1 VPGRIVIV
9 LLAMALVGAG
19 CSSGPSDTAL
29 AQNRTP
35 QTTTTT
41 EPPPEGVVVVRITNG
56 SFRPSN
62 VKIDCSVN
70 SVVEWR
76 HEDIPERE
84 YVLEARNG
92 EFVSPPLTTGDAFQF
107 PVCDFEPGIYRYFVN
122 LGRNRIPGSIDS
134 RPDQ

>member
-1 VPGRIVIV
+1 MRGRITILV
-9 LLAMALVGAG
+9 LAVMLVGAG
-19 CSSGPSDTAL
+19 CGSGPSEAAL

-41 EPPPEGVVVVRITNG
+41 EPPPEGIVIVRITNG
-56 SFRPSN
+56 AFRPAN
-62 VKIDCSVN
+62 LKVDCAVDAI
-70 SVVEWR
+70 VEWR

-92 EFVSPPLTTGDAFQF
+92 EFISPPLNPGDTFQW

-134 RPDQ
+134 RPEQ